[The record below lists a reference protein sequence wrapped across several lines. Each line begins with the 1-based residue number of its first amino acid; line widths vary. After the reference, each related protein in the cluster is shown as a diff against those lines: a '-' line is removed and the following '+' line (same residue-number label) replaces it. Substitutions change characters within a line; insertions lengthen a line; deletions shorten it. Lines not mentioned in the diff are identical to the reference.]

1 VEPVWIPGVGRSKL
15 NVDEPTFGSYL

>member
-15 NVDEPTFGSYL
+15 NIDEPTFGSYL